1 MADYIITSDGLINV
15 DHLKHHGILGM
26 KWGIRRFQNK
36 DGTRTA
42 AGKKRYGDS
51 NDDSAESKKKLTK
64 HEALK
69 AKKRT
74 VKDLSD
80 TELQEKIKRLELE
93 KRYTELANQVNPP
106 KSTRGKD
113 FTLRVLEKIG
123 ENSLVN
129 IGTQAANKALGTA
142 INKAFKV
149 DSNDPVKRIVN
160 PNKGQS
166 DKK

>member
-1 MADYIITSDGLINV
+1 MSEYIITSDGLINA
-15 DHLKHHGILGM
+15 DCLEHHGILGM
-26 KWGIRRFQNK
+26 KWGVRRFQNK

-42 AGKKRYGDS
+42 AGKNRYKSD
-51 NDDSAESKKKLTK
+51 NDTESKTDKTK
-64 HEALK
+64 YTK
-69 AKKRT
+69 PKKRT
-74 VKDLSD
+74 LNDLSD
-80 TELQEKIKRLELE
+80 DELITKIKRLELE
-93 KRYTELANQVNPP
+93 KRYSELANQVNPP

-149 DSNDPVKRIVN
+149 DSNDTVNRIVN

>member
-1 MADYIITSDGLINV
+1 MSEYIITSDGLINA
-15 DHLKHHGILGM
+15 DCLEHHGILGM
-26 KWGIRRFQNK
+26 KWGVRRFQNK

-42 AGKKRYGDS
+42 AGKKRYKSD
-51 NDDSAESKKKLTK
+51 NDAESKTDKTK
-64 HEALK
+64 STK
-69 AKKRT
+69 SKKRT
-74 VKDLSD
+74 LNDLSD
-80 TELQEKIKRLELE
+80 DELLTKIKRLELE
-93 KRYTELANQVNPP
+93 KRYSELANQVNPP

-149 DSNDPVKRIVN
+149 DSDDTVNRIVN

>member
-1 MADYIITSDGLINV
+1 MSEYIITSDGLINA
-15 DHLKHHGILGM
+15 DCLEHHGILGM
-26 KWGIRRFQNK
+26 KWGVRRFQNK

-42 AGKKRYGDS
+42 AGKKRYNSG
-51 NDDSAESKKKLTK
+51 NDTESKTDKTK
-64 HEALK
+64 STK
-69 AKKRT
+69 PKKRT
-74 VKDLSD
+74 LNDLSD
-80 TELQEKIKRLELE
+80 DELTTKIKRLELE
-93 KRYTELANQVNPP
+93 KRYSELANQVNPP

-149 DSNDPVKRIVN
+149 DSNDTVNRIVN

>member
-1 MADYIITSDGLINV
+1 MANYMITSDGLVNT
-15 DHLKHHGILGM
+15 DCLEHHGILGM
-26 KWGIRRFQNK
+26 KWGVRRFQNK
-36 DGTRTA
+36 DGTRTT
-42 AGKKRYGDS
+42 AGKKRYKNGD
-51 NDDSAESKKKLTK
+51 DAETTTDKTK
-64 HEALK
+64 TDKH
-69 AKKRT
+69 KKRT

-80 TELQEKIKRLELE
+80 DELQTKIKRLELE
-93 KRYTELANQVNPP
+93 KRYAELAKQVSPP

-149 DSNDPVKRIVN
+149 DSADTVNRIVN

>member
-1 MADYIITSDGLINV
+1 MSEYIITSDGLINV
-15 DHLKHHGILGM
+15 DCLQHHGILGM

-36 DGTRTA
+36 DGTRTT
-42 AGKKRYGDS
+42 AGKKRYK
-51 NDDSAESKKKLTK
+51 NIDDSEVKKDNTK
-64 HEALK
+64 STK
-69 AKKRT
+69 PKKRT
-74 VKDLSD
+74 VNNLSD
-80 TELQEKIKRLELE
+80 DELQQKIKRLELE

-149 DSNDPVKRIVN
+149 DSADTVNRIVN

>member
-1 MADYIITSDGLINV
+1 MNDYIVTSDGLISAN
-15 DHLKHHGILGM
+15 HIKHHGILGM

-42 AGKKRYGDS
+42 AGKKRYRSDA
-51 NDDSAESKKKLTK
+51 DTEKETSKVKTTK
-64 HEALK
+64 P
-69 AKKRT
+69 KKRT

-80 TELQEKIKRLELE
+80 EEIQSKIKRLELE
-93 KRYTELANQVNPP
+93 KRYAELAKQVNPP

-113 FTLRVLEKIG
+113 FALRVIEKIG
-123 ENSLVN
+123 ENTLVN

-149 DSNDPVKRIVN
+149 DSADTVNRIVN

>member
-1 MADYIITSDGLINV
+1 MSEYIITSDGLINA
-15 DHLKHHGILGM
+15 DCLEHHGILGM
-26 KWGIRRFQNK
+26 KWGVRRFQNK

-42 AGKKRYGDS
+42 AGKKRYNSD
-51 NDDSAESKKKLTK
+51 NDTESKTDKTK
-64 HEALK
+64 STK
-69 AKKRT
+69 PKKRT
-74 VKDLSD
+74 LNDLSD
-80 TELQEKIKRLELE
+80 DELTTKIKRLELE
-93 KRYTELANQVNPP
+93 KRYSELANQVNPP

-123 ENSLVN
+123 ENSFVN

-149 DSNDPVKRIVN
+149 DSNDTVNRIVN

>member
-1 MADYIITSDGLINV
+1 MANYIIISGGLVNADYLE
-15 DHLKHHGILGM
+15 HHGILGM
-26 KWGIRRFQNK
+26 KWGVRRFQNK

-42 AGKKRYGDS
+42 AGKKRYKS
-51 NDDSAESKKKLTK
+51 DDDAEPKADKTK
-64 HEALK
+64 TDKH
-69 AKKRT
+69 KKRT

-80 TELQEKIKRLELE
+80 DELQTKIKRLELE
-93 KRYTELANQVNPP
+93 KRYAELAKQVSPP

-123 ENSLVN
+123 ENSMVN

-149 DSNDPVKRIVN
+149 DSADTVNRIVN

>member
-1 MADYIITSDGLINV
+1 MSEYIITSDGLINA
-15 DHLKHHGILGM
+15 DCLEHHGILGM
-26 KWGIRRFQNK
+26 KWGVRRFQNK

-42 AGKKRYGDS
+42 AGKKRYKSD
-51 NDDSAESKKKLTK
+51 NDTESKTDKTK
-64 HEALK
+64 STK
-69 AKKRT
+69 PKKRT
-74 VKDLSD
+74 LNDLSD
-80 TELQEKIKRLELE
+80 DELLTKIKRLELE
-93 KRYTELANQVNPP
+93 KRYSELANQVNPP

-149 DSNDPVKRIVN
+149 DSNDTVNRIVN

>member
-1 MADYIITSDGLINV
+1 MSEYIITSDGLINA
-15 DHLKHHGILGM
+15 DCLEHHGILGM
-26 KWGIRRFQNK
+26 KWGVRRFQNK

-42 AGKKRYGDS
+42 AGKKRYKSD
-51 NDDSAESKKKLTK
+51 NDAESKTDKTK
-64 HEALK
+64 STK
-69 AKKRT
+69 PKKRT
-74 VKDLSD
+74 LNDLSD
-80 TELQEKIKRLELE
+80 DELLTKIKRLELE
-93 KRYTELANQVNPP
+93 KRYAELANQVNPP

-149 DSNDPVKRIVN
+149 DSDDTVNRIVN

>member
-1 MADYIITSDGLINV
+1 MSEYIITSDGLINA
-15 DHLKHHGILGM
+15 DCLEHHGILGM
-26 KWGIRRFQNK
+26 KWGVRRFQNK
-36 DGTRTA
+36 DGTRTS
-42 AGKKRYGDS
+42 AGKKRYKSD
-51 NDDSAESKKKLTK
+51 NDTESKTDKTK
-64 HEALK
+64 STK
-69 AKKRT
+69 PKKRT
-74 VKDLSD
+74 LNDLSD
-80 TELQEKIKRLELE
+80 DELITKIKRLELD
-93 KRYTELANQVNPP
+93 KRYSELANQVNPP

-149 DSNDPVKRIVN
+149 DSDDTVNRIVN

>member
-1 MADYIITSDGLINV
+1 MSNYIITSEGLLNADDIE
-15 DHLKHHGILGM
+15 HHGILGM
-26 KWGIRRFQNK
+26 KWGVRRFQNK

-42 AGKKRYGDS
+42 AGKKRYKSGD
-51 NDDSAESKKKLTK
+51 DTETK
-64 HEALK
+64 IDKH
-69 AKKRT
+69 KKRT

-80 TELQEKIKRLELE
+80 DELQTKIKRLELE
-93 KRYTELANQVNPP
+93 KRYAELAKQVSPP

-149 DSNDPVKRIVN
+149 DSADTVKRIVN

>member
-1 MADYIITSDGLINV
+1 MANYIITSGGLV
-15 DHLKHHGILGM
+15 SADYLEHHGILGM
-26 KWGIRRFQNK
+26 KWGVRRFQNK

-42 AGKKRYGDS
+42 AGKKRYKS
-51 NDDSAESKKKLTK
+51 DDDAE
-64 HEALK
+64 LK
-69 AKKRT
+69 ADKTKTDKPKTRT

-80 TELQEKIKRLELE
+80 TELQDKIKRLELE
-93 KRYTELANQVNPP
+93 KRYAELAKQVSPP

-149 DSNDPVKRIVN
+149 DSADTVNRIVN

>member
-1 MADYIITSDGLINV
+1 MSEYIITNDRLINA
-15 DHLKHHGILGM
+15 DCLKHHGILGM
-26 KWGIRRFQNK
+26 KWGVRRFQNK

-42 AGKKRYGDS
+42 AGKKRYKSD
-51 NDDSAESKKKLTK
+51 NDTESKTDKTK
-64 HEALK
+64 SAK
-69 AKKRT
+69 PKKRALN
-74 VKDLSD
+74 DLSD
-80 TELQEKIKRLELE
+80 DELITKIKRLELE
-93 KRYTELANQVNPP
+93 KRYSELANQVNPP

-149 DSNDPVKRIVN
+149 DSNDTVNRIVN

>member
-1 MADYIITSDGLINV
+1 MANYIVTNDGLLNA
-15 DHLKHHGILGM
+15 DSLTHHGILGM
-26 KWGIRRFQNK
+26 KWGVRRYQNK

-42 AGKKRYGDS
+42 AGKKRYRDDGDS
-51 NDDSAESKKKLTK
+51 EKKSMKNKTAGIVK
-64 HEALK
+64 T
-69 AKKRT
+69 KKRT
-74 VKDLSD
+74 VNDLTDS
-80 TELQEKIKRLELE
+80 ELQEKIKRLELE
-93 KRYTELANQVNPP
+93 KRYLELSKSVNPP

-113 FTLRVLEKIG
+113 FTVRVIEKIG
-123 ENSLVN
+123 EQSLVN

-149 DSNDPVKRIVN
+149 DSNDPVNRIVN

>member
-1 MADYIITSDGLINV
+1 MSEYIITSDGLINA
-15 DHLKHHGILGM
+15 DCLEHHGILGM
-26 KWGIRRFQNK
+26 KWGVRRFQNK

-42 AGKKRYGDS
+42 AGKKRYKSD
-51 NDDSAESKKKLTK
+51 NDTEKKKDKTK
-64 HEALK
+64 STK
-69 AKKRT
+69 PKKRALN
-74 VKDLSD
+74 DLSD
-80 TELQEKIKRLELE
+80 DELITKIKRLELE
-93 KRYTELANQVNPP
+93 KRYSELANQVNPP
-106 KSTRGKD
+106 KSTKGKD

-149 DSNDPVKRIVN
+149 DSNDAVNRIVN

>member
-1 MADYIITSDGLINV
+1 MSEYIITSDGLINA
-15 DHLKHHGILGM
+15 DCLEHHGILGM
-26 KWGIRRFQNK
+26 KWGVRRFQNK

-42 AGKKRYGDS
+42 AGKKRYKSD
-51 NDDSAESKKKLTK
+51 NDTESKTDKTK
-64 HEALK
+64 STK
-69 AKKRT
+69 PKKRT
-74 VKDLSD
+74 LNDLSD
-80 TELQEKIKRLELE
+80 DELITKIKRLELE
-93 KRYTELANQVNPP
+93 KRYSELANQVNPP

-149 DSNDPVKRIVN
+149 DSDDTVNRIVN

>member
-1 MADYIITSDGLINV
+1 MSEYIITSDGLINA
-15 DHLKHHGILGM
+15 DCLEHHGILGM
-26 KWGIRRFQNK
+26 KWGVRRFQNK

-42 AGKKRYGDS
+42 AGKKRYNSD
-51 NDDSAESKKKLTK
+51 NDTESKTDKTKSTKL
-64 HEALK
+64 
-69 AKKRT
+69 KKRT
-74 VKDLSD
+74 LNDLSD
-80 TELQEKIKRLELE
+80 DELTTKIKRLELE
-93 KRYTELANQVNPP
+93 KRYSELANQVDPP

-149 DSNDPVKRIVN
+149 DSNDTVNRIVN

>member
-1 MADYIITSDGLINV
+1 MSEYIITSDGLINA
-15 DHLKHHGILGM
+15 DCLEHHGILGM
-26 KWGIRRFQNK
+26 KWGVRRFQNK

-42 AGKKRYGDS
+42 AGKKRYKSD
-51 NDDSAESKKKLTK
+51 NDTESKTDKTK
-64 HEALK
+64 SAK
-69 AKKRT
+69 PKKRALN
-74 VKDLSD
+74 DLSD
-80 TELQEKIKRLELE
+80 DELITKIKRLELE
-93 KRYTELANQVNPP
+93 KRYSELANQVNPP

-129 IGTQAANKALGTA
+129 IGTQASNKALGTA

-149 DSNDPVKRIVN
+149 DSNDTVNRIVN

>member
-1 MADYIITSDGLINV
+1 MSEYVITSDGLINA
-15 DHLKHHGILGM
+15 DCLEHHGILGM
-26 KWGIRRFQNK
+26 KWGVRRFQNK

-42 AGKKRYGDS
+42 AGKKRYKSD
-51 NDDSAESKKKLTK
+51 NDTESKTDKTK
-64 HEALK
+64 STK
-69 AKKRT
+69 PKKRALN
-74 VKDLSD
+74 DLSD
-80 TELQEKIKRLELE
+80 DELITKIKRLELE
-93 KRYTELANQVNPP
+93 KRYSELANQVNPP

-149 DSNDPVKRIVN
+149 DSDDTVNRIVN

>member
-1 MADYIITSDGLINV
+1 MSEYIITSDGLINT
-15 DHLKHHGILGM
+15 DCLEHHGILGM
-26 KWGIRRFQNK
+26 KWGVRRFQNK

-42 AGKKRYGDS
+42 AGKKRYKSD
-51 NDDSAESKKKLTK
+51 NDTESKTDKTK
-64 HEALK
+64 STK
-69 AKKRT
+69 PKKRT
-74 VKDLSD
+74 LNDLSD
-80 TELQEKIKRLELE
+80 DELLTKIKRLELE
-93 KRYTELANQVNPP
+93 KRYSELANQVNPP

-149 DSNDPVKRIVN
+149 DSNDTVNRIVN

>member
-1 MADYIITSDGLINV
+1 MSEYIFTSDGLINA
-15 DHLKHHGILGM
+15 DCLEHHGILGM
-26 KWGIRRFQNK
+26 KWGVRRFQNK

-42 AGKKRYGDS
+42 AGKKRYKSD
-51 NDDSAESKKKLTK
+51 NDTEAKTDKTK
-64 HEALK
+64 STK
-69 AKKRT
+69 PKKRT
-74 VKDLSD
+74 LNDLSD
-80 TELQEKIKRLELE
+80 DELITKIKRLELE
-93 KRYTELANQVNPP
+93 KRYSELANQVNPP

-149 DSNDPVKRIVN
+149 DSDDTVNRIVN